1 MLRAESEINGS
12 TRPNS
17 VTNGNPSKENLKSR
31 VLLFEIVSANNV
43 VEGDRKFVLYRIMMK
58 KHILDSQP
66 VFLKR
71 RYSEFHN
78 LYSVFNS
85 KHSHKLFNRFQ
96 FPKKSLISTLSQ
108 EQIAERA
115 RGLEQFLNLIS
126 SCELVNSHTFEMFLT
141 KKEHSQAISHI
152 KNKMFGDAAV
162 LLENI
167 FYIKEK
173 LLKPPSISVFD
184 CLLELTACLVEF
196 GSFETA
202 FKFCLLSV
210 EHMRSLLAYQDVESA
225 KIPLLRTAKQ
235 LAEKIGEDPEPFAA
249 QLSSTPVTHN
259 IYFQPVRSLLDI
271 VRVRGN
277 IPVS

>member
-85 KHSHKLFNRFQ
+85 KHSHKQFNRFQ

-126 SCELVNSHTFEMFLT
+126 SCELVNSHTFEMFLY
-141 KKEHSQAISHI
+141 KK
-152 KNKMFGDAAV
+152 KKYMFI
-162 LLENI
+162 LIRN
-167 FYIKEK
+167 Y
-173 LLKPPSISVFD
+173 
-184 CLLELTACLVEF
+184 
-196 GSFETA
+196 
-202 FKFCLLSV
+202 
-210 EHMRSLLAYQDVESA
+210 
-225 KIPLLRTAKQ
+225 
-235 LAEKIGEDPEPFAA
+235 
-249 QLSSTPVTHN
+249 
-259 IYFQPVRSLLDI
+259 
-271 VRVRGN
+271 
-277 IPVS
+277 